1 MINLIK
7 GVEIKKVDEQGRFVL
22 PADWRKEVL
31 EGTDEVFVI
40 KRKGYLKMIP
50 KKKADLTKFF
60 DEADL
65 GMDIGDW
72 DEFEE
77 KFYGC
82 KV

>member
-1 MINLIK
+1 
-7 GVEIKKVDEQGRFVL
+7 
-22 PADWRKEVL
+22 VL